1 MWFKMHPWV
10 FPIIIGGIGILYLIL
25 NIGAIVETK
34 KIQAK
39 GSDHH
44 ISGIPF
50 LGGIHLLIAGLIS
63 PIKWLSLL
71 CVLDYTFWSF
81 LYAVF
86 IREACFKKNDV
97 QSGKS
102 TKNLTQAEYDALEGE
117 KQCATDVEKDRMEIR
132 TVKASVVNISDML
145 VFLLLLILSIAGF
158 IGRNV
163 ILGYLA
169 GVPAVLL
176 FPYLTLKRPFFK
188 ADVWGILFR
197 KPTGFGY
204 GKARFIEWEQ
214 VEAIIAGD
222 QILSIDEKLDGIL
235 ENKLNAESLS
245 GLSAFEGYTVEEYE
259 DQAEWIE
266 NGFYI
271 AIKPTEKGKSELL
284 EFGTFFYQKDFLK
297 KLEILKALWLY
308 HFIIKL
314 QSD

>member
-1 MWFKMHPWV
+1 MWFRMHPWV
-10 FPIIIGGIGILYLIL
+10 FPIIIGGIGVLYLIY
-25 NIGAIVETK
+25 NIGAIIETK

-63 PIKWLSLL
+63 PIKWLALL

-86 IREACFKKNDV
+86 VGDCFKKNDAPEEEN
-97 QSGKS
+97 Q
-102 TKNLTQAEYDALEGE
+102 Y
-117 KQCATDVEKDRMEIR
+117 ATDVEKDRMEVR
-132 TVKASVVNISDML
+132 PVKTSAVGVGDVIVFLML
-145 VFLLLLILSIAGF
+145 VIFSVAGF
-158 IGRNV
+158 VGRNV

-188 ADVWGILFR
+188 ADIYGILYR

-204 GKARFIEWEQ
+204 GKAESIKWEQ
-214 VEAIIAGD
+214 IEAIIAD
-222 QILSIDEKLDGIL
+222 NQIFSIDENLGSIS
-235 ENKLNAESLS
+235 ENKLNAQALS
-245 GLSAFEGYTVEEYE
+245 GLSAFAGYTEEEYE

-266 NGFYI
+266 NGFFI
-271 AIKPTEKGKSELL
+271 VSEK
-284 EFGTFFYQKDFLK
+284 
-297 KLEILKALWLY
+297 
-308 HFIIKL
+308 
-314 QSD
+314 

>member
-25 NIGAIVETK
+25 NIGAIIETK
-34 KIQAK
+34 KNQAK

-63 PIKWLSLL
+63 PIKWLALL

-86 IREACFKKNDV
+86 IGDCFKKNDA
-97 QSGKS
+97 
-102 TKNLTQAEYDALEGE
+102 TEEE
-117 KQCATDVEKDRMEIR
+117 KRYATDVEKDRMEVR
-132 TVKASVVNISDML
+132 PVKTSAVGVSDVIVFLML
-145 VFLLLLILSIAGF
+145 VIFSVAGF
-158 IGRNV
+158 VGRNV

-188 ADVWGILFR
+188 ADIYGILYR

-204 GKARFIEWEQ
+204 GKAESIKWEQ
-214 VEAIIAGD
+214 IEAIIAGN
-222 QILSIDEKLDGIL
+222 QIFSIDENLGSIS
-235 ENKLNAESLS
+235 ENKLNAQALS
-245 GLSAFEGYTVEEYE
+245 GLSAFAGYTEEEYE

-266 NGFYI
+266 NGFFI
-271 AIKPTEKGKSELL
+271 VIKPMEEEKIELL
-284 EFGTFFYQKDFLK
+284 DLGIFFHQKDFLK
-297 KLEILKALWLY
+297 KMEMLRTLWSY
-308 HFIIKL
+308 HFFLHIT
-314 QSD
+314 

>member
-1 MWFKMHPWV
+1 MWFRMHPWV
-10 FPIIIGGIGILYLIL
+10 FPIIIGGIGVLYLIY
-25 NIGAIVETK
+25 NTGAIIETK

-63 PIKWLSLL
+63 PIKWLALL

-86 IREACFKKNDV
+86 IGDRFKKNDV
-97 QSGKS
+97 
-102 TKNLTQAEYDALEGE
+102 TEEENRYVADIEN
-117 KQCATDVEKDRMEIR
+117 DRMEIR
-132 TVKASVVNISDML
+132 PVKTSIVGAVDAIVFIML
-145 VFLLLLILSIAGF
+145 VIFSVAGF
-158 IGRNV
+158 TGRNV

-188 ADVWGILFR
+188 ADVYGILYR
-197 KPTGFGY
+197 KPTSFGY
-204 GKARFIEWEQ
+204 GKAESIKWEQ

-222 QILSIDEKLDGIL
+222 QIFRIDEKLCSIS
-235 ENKLNAESLS
+235 ENKLNAERLP
-245 GLSAFEGYTVEEYE
+245 GLSVFEGYTEEDYE

-266 NGFYI
+266 NGFFI
-271 AIKPTEKGKSELL
+271 VTKPTEEGKAELL
-284 EFGTFFYQKDFLK
+284 DLGSFFHQNDFLK
-297 KLEILKALWLY
+297 KLEMLKALWLY
-308 HFIIKL
+308 HLKSSLGIN
-314 QSD
+314 

>member
-1 MWFKMHPWV
+1 MWFRMHPWV
-10 FPIIIGGIGILYLIL
+10 FPIIIGSIGILYLII
-25 NIGAIVETK
+25 NIGANIETK

-63 PIKWLSLL
+63 PIKWLALL

-86 IREACFKKNDV
+86 IGDCFKKNDAPEEES
-97 QSGKS
+97 Q
-102 TKNLTQAEYDALEGE
+102 Y
-117 KQCATDVEKDRMEIR
+117 ATDVEKDRMEVR
-132 TVKASVVNISDML
+132 PVKTSSVGVGDVIVFLMLVIFSVV
-145 VFLLLLILSIAGF
+145 GF
-158 IGRNV
+158 VGRNV

-188 ADVWGILFR
+188 ADVYGILYR
-197 KPTGFGY
+197 KPTSFGY
-204 GKARFIEWEQ
+204 GKAEYIKWEQ

-222 QILSIDEKLDGIL
+222 QIFSIDENLGVIS
-235 ENKLNAESLS
+235 ENKLNVQALS
-245 GLSAFEGYTVEEYE
+245 GLSAFAGYTEEEYE

-266 NGFYI
+266 NGFFI
-271 AIKPTEKGKSELL
+271 VIKPMEEEKVELL
-284 EFGTFFYQKDFLK
+284 DFGSFFHQKDFLK
-297 KLEILKALWLY
+297 NLERLKALWLY
-308 HFIIKL
+308 HLKFNLNKYKK
-314 QSD
+314 

>member
-25 NIGAIVETK
+25 NIGAIIETK
-34 KIQAK
+34 KNQAK

-63 PIKWLSLL
+63 PIKWLALL

-86 IREACFKKNDV
+86 IGDCFKKNDA
-97 QSGKS
+97 
-102 TKNLTQAEYDALEGE
+102 TEEE
-117 KQCATDVEKDRMEIR
+117 KRYATDVEKDRMEVR
-132 TVKASVVNISDML
+132 PVKTSAVGVSDVIVFLML
-145 VFLLLLILSIAGF
+145 VIFSVAGF
-158 IGRNV
+158 VGRNV

-188 ADVWGILFR
+188 ADIYGILYR

-204 GKARFIEWEQ
+204 GKAESIKWEQ
-214 VEAIIAGD
+214 IEAIIAGN
-222 QILSIDEKLDGIL
+222 QIFSIDENLGSIS
-235 ENKLNAESLS
+235 ENKLNAQALS
-245 GLSAFEGYTVEEYE
+245 GLSAFAGYTEEEYE

-266 NGFYI
+266 NGFFI
-271 AIKPTEKGKSELL
+271 VIKPMEEEKIELL
-284 EFGTFFYQKDFLK
+284 DLGIFFHQKDFLK
-297 KLEILKALWLY
+297 KLEMLRTLWSY
-308 HFIIKL
+308 HFFLHIT
-314 QSD
+314 

>member
-25 NIGAIVETK
+25 NIGAIIETK
-34 KIQAK
+34 KNQAK

-63 PIKWLSLL
+63 PIKWLALL

-86 IREACFKKNDV
+86 IGDCFKKNDA
-97 QSGKS
+97 
-102 TKNLTQAEYDALEGE
+102 TEEENRY
-117 KQCATDVEKDRMEIR
+117 ATDVEKDRMEVR
-132 TVKASVVNISDML
+132 PVKTSAVGVGDVIVFLML
-145 VFLLLLILSIAGF
+145 VIFSVAGF
-158 IGRNV
+158 VGRNA

-169 GVPAVLL
+169 GVLAVLL

-188 ADVWGILFR
+188 ADIYGILYR

-204 GKARFIEWEQ
+204 GKAESIKWEQ
-214 VEAIIAGD
+214 IEAIIAGN
-222 QILSIDEKLDGIL
+222 QIFSIDENLGSIS
-235 ENKLNAESLS
+235 ENKLNAQALS
-245 GLSAFEGYTVEEYE
+245 RLSAFAGYTEEEYE

-266 NGFYI
+266 NGFFI
-271 AIKPTEKGKSELL
+271 VIKPMEEEKIELL
-284 EFGTFFYQKDFLK
+284 DLGIFFHQKDFLK
-297 KLEILKALWLY
+297 KLEMLRTLWSY
-308 HFIIKL
+308 HFFLHIT
-314 QSD
+314 

>member
-10 FPIIIGGIGILYLIL
+10 FPTIIGSIGILYLIY
-25 NIGAIVETK
+25 NIGAIKKKK

-63 PIKWLSLL
+63 PIKWLALL
-71 CVLDYTFWSF
+71 SVLDYTFWSF

-86 IREACFKKNDV
+86 FVGCFRKNDV
-97 QSGKS
+97 S
-102 TKNLTQAEYDALEGE
+102 E
-117 KQCATDVEKDRMEIR
+117 KDNRCVTDVKKDRMDVR
-132 TVKASVVNISDML
+132 PVKTSGVGVSDIL
-145 VFLLLLILSIAGF
+145 VFLVLFIFSVAGF
-158 IGRNV
+158 MGRNV

-176 FPYLTLKRPFFK
+176 FPYLTFKRPFFK
-188 ADVWGILFR
+188 ADVYGIMYR

-214 VEAIIAGD
+214 VEAIIDGD
-222 QILSIDEKLDGIL
+222 MIFSIDEKLGGIS
-235 ENKLNAESLS
+235 ENKLNAEILS
-245 GLSAFEGYTVEEYE
+245 GLSVFDVQTEEEYE

-266 NGFYI
+266 NGFFI
-271 AIKPTEKGKSELL
+271 VIKATENDKSELL
-284 EFGTFFYQKDFLK
+284 DIVSFFHQKDFPK
-297 KLEILKALWLY
+297 KPEMLKALWQYYL
-308 HFIIKL
+308 KSNL
-314 QSD
+314 REKTD